1 MPRLARRASYPGY
14 DGYTPGNA
22 YFICDVCG
30 QRFRRSAMLTRWDN
44 LKVDAKCNDPRP
56 PQMFPPNIYPEGIP
70 FPDAR
75 PPQDNPDRLW
85 DDTTLESVLG
95 GFKVKPWGQLHN
107 DGQDNGPGSL
117 SPQQVQ
123 VDRIPPWVPDGNPNP
138 PADFVTLRTGPAYA
152 PTAPIFPYQ
161 PVATIGMVL
170 GRLSQSATAVDRHLP
185 ASINTILFPASQSAT
200 ATASHPAHAAQTL
213 PGLKQSG
220 ILLDNTPGTE
230 TAVIHQTIS

>member
-1 MPRLARRASYPGY
+1 MPRLASRFGYPGY
-14 DGYTPGNA
+14 DNYQPGNA

-44 LKVDAKCNDPRP
+44 LKVDAACNDPRP

-85 DDTTLESVLG
+85 DDTALESVIG

-123 VDRIPPWVPDGNPNP
+123 VDQIPPWVPDGNPNP